1 MSRVF
6 SPIIP
11 GEDMVSGAQIV
22 DGSLKFNGSNSTAL
36 KRTPSSDGNKKTWTW
51 SAWVKKHKDS
61 RSTLFSAGA
70 TSSDTGYAAIEIET
84 DEQLR
89 YTGWNTLWKESSA
102 VFRDYN
108 QFYHIV
114 VAFDSTQ
121 STASNRVR
129 LYKNGT
135 EITDLAA
142 NNSISQNTDY
152 PINGNVI
159 HYIGGID
166 GGGGENITFSDYN
179 MTQVYLVDGQ
189 ALDPSYFG
197 YTDPLTNTWRPK
209 KYSGTFT
216 QSSLNDGT
224 TWSSSL
230 TSSTGSFAGGYAAT
244 AAFDGSTGTAAATST
259 GGGLSVYLTW
269 SPSGFS
275 SADHTLRVYTYSGY
289 KIDVDAVEKNADSPG
304 GGGSAGWVD
313 CGTISGGFST
323 VKVYGNAAANS
334 GSAIFAIEV
343 DGEVLI
349 NGLNNSGVNSF
360 YLPLDGNSPIGQ
372 DQSGKGNNWTP
383 VNFGGSNTLEKATG
397 ALPILNTDG
406 GGKVARVGVRTD
418 AYASNLVLALPL
430 VGNANDVSSNNRTPS
445 STTGL
450 SFTNTSIVSNN
461 YGLTGCYVSG
471 AASQKIAF
479 ADSDDFNLDGLFT
492 IEFWMYQ
499 HTQQDGTILADDGIN
514 GQPNIIYTNAN
525 KRLQLQVSGLNIESE
540 DQVAANLLG
549 GWHHIAFVRAH
560 TSDTN
565 QIYLF
570 IDGVEKT
577 LRARTNNNGV
587 NWNSVSFFT
596 GAVGRIAAA
605 FQDFRIYKGVA
616 KYTSNFIP
624 ASTDPDI
631 LPDTPSGVSGSSKL
645 TQITD
650 GAVAFDGSGDY
661 LELADSDDFNFGSGN
676 FTIEFFVNPSS
687 ISRQTLFAQ
696 INSSGTN
703 ASASFYTEINSS
715 AQWRFLVASGS
726 TSYEITAGTAVANKW
741 THLAYV
747 RSGNTT
753 TLYVDGV
760 SIGTGDVTGVT
771 VNNSSEVVSIGRY
784 PGGLNFTGFI
794 SNLRVIKG
802 TALYTSNF
810 TPPTA
815 PLTNV
820 TNTKLLCCQSTTSA
834 TAFDVSPGTITSVNA
849 AATNFNPFTVNINTQ
864 RGQESGYATLNPLS
878 NGGTLS
884 NGNLSFANLN
894 ANNKAVYGTIG
905 VSSGKWYFEA
915 VLDNVGNKDCFI
927 GIAKDSGVNTGNYVG
942 SNANSWGY
950 ISTNGYKY
958 TNASG
963 SSYGASYT
971 NGDVIGALLDLDNGT
986 LVFYKN
992 GISQGT
998 AFSGLTAGTYFAA
1011 TSCYNSSLVINFGQ
1025 KPFKFPPPA
1034 GFQPLNASTA
1044 RPSTIVA
1051 RPDQYVGVTTYNGN
1065 GGTQQITYG
1074 FQPDLIF
1081 GKPRAATIGGGW
1093 NWVDSVRGNKYLM
1106 SQSTNGDADFTG
1118 GNGVS
1123 FNSTGI
1129 AVTDTTNGDWNLN
1142 GNYGGTYVGNG
1153 GYVYYGFKAGGNKNT
1168 FNVDDVGYA
1177 TASAAGLDGGS
1188 ATVTGASVGTKQG
1201 FSIIKYTTTS
1211 SAGDFTVSHGLSKAP
1226 KFIITRKIS
1235 GGNWVTGHDSIG
1247 WTKYLFL
1254 NSAAG
1259 ESTNANA
1266 WGNISPTSSVFGGN
1280 DASFYGNGVDQI
1292 AYIWH
1297 DVPGLQKFGSYTGNA
1312 NADGPFVELGFR
1324 PALVIIKRTD
1334 ATATNWMMRDSVR
1347 GPYNVINKTLAP
1359 NSSNSESTIG
1369 DVPIDFLSNG
1379 FKLRDNSSVQNAS
1392 VTYIYAAWAESPSF
1406 NLYGA
1411 QSNAR

>member
-1 MSRVF
+1 MSRIF
-6 SPIIP
+6 APIIP

-1034 GFQPLNASTA
+1034 GFQPLNAA
-1044 RPSTIVA
+1044 NVRPSTVVA
-1051 RPDQYVGVTTYNGN
+1051 RPDQYVGISTWSGDNTDGR
-1065 GGTQQITYG
+1065 QITVG
-1074 FQPDLIF
+1074 FKQDFL
-1081 GKPRAATIGGGW
+1081 
-1093 NWVDSVRGNKYLM
+1093 WVKTRSSTLDHILWDSVRGITKELYSNQTYDEGTATNKI
-1106 SQSTNGDADFTG
+1106 GE
-1118 GNGVS
+1118 
-1123 FNSTGI
+1123 FNSSGFTAKTGI
-1129 AVTDTTNGDWNLN
+1129 NASGTN
-1142 GNYGGTYVGNG
+1142 YVGWAW
-1153 GYVYYGFKAGGNKNT
+1153 KAGGSGGGLSFWK
-1168 FNVDDVGYA
+1168 DDVGYS
-1177 TASAAGLDGGS
+1177 TASAAGLTAG
-1188 ATVTGASVGTKQG
+1188 TITPTGASVNTKSG
-1201 FSIIKYTTTS
+1201 FSIIKWNGSGASGTI
-1211 SAGDFTVSHGLSKAP
+1211 SHGLGNTPGLILLKGTS
-1226 KFIITRKIS
+1226 S
-1235 GGNWVTGHDSIG
+1235 GEGSENWRTYHSVLGTSPSN
-1247 WTKYLFL
+1247 TLFL
-1254 NSAAG
+1254 NL
-1259 ESTNANA
+1259 TNASSSNTERISAVGTSTFTLSSGGAGVNA
-1266 WGNISPTSSVFGGN
+1266 SGQS
-1280 DASFYGNGVDQI
+1280 YI
-1292 AYIWH
+1292 AYLWTEI
-1297 DVPGLQKFGSYTGNA
+1297 PGFSKFGSYTGNGS
-1312 NADGPFVELGFR
+1312 ADGTFIELGFR
-1324 PALVIIKRTD
+1324 PAVIIIKDTTTGGLGQD
-1334 ATATNWMMRDSVR
+1334 WVIIDIERDK
-1347 GPYNVINKTLAP
+1347 YNVVQSKLYTNL
-1359 NSSNSESTIG
+1359 SSAETTNTNNAV
-1369 DVPIDFLSNG
+1369 DTLSNG
-1379 FKLRDNSSVQNAS
+1379 FKMRSTNSATNAS
-1392 VTYIYAAWAESPSF
+1392 GDTYIYAAFAESPSF
-1406 NLYGA
+1406 NLYGGQA
-1411 QSNAR
+1411 NAR